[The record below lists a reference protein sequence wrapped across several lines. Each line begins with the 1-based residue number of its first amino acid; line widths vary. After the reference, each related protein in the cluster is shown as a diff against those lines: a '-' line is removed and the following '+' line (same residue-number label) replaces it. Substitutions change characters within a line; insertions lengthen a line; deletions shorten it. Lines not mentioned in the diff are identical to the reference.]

1 MLCIYWKYLLV
12 LELPIQAH
20 CSAET
25 ITGQLLNERVTLAEP
40 AVKSTLQ
47 HTPTRSAAYMGF
59 VETTLEWNALR
70 GVGTLPTSDGP
81 VKGEEGYRRSD
92 QYILLSNNYIYVSLY
107 PKNEKYKYLDLFKKG
122 CNRCNK
128 CNMPHS
134 QGLKGAQRCNKCY
147 TCYTLTPASRQ
158 FIYYYPFIKGKKT
171 QPP

>member
-1 MLCIYWKYLLV
+1 MLCINEKYLLV

-25 ITGQLLNERVTLAEP
+25 ITGQLLNELVTLAEP

-47 HTPTRSAAYMGF
+47 HTPTRSATYMGL

-70 GVGTLPTSDGP
+70 GVCTLPTSDGP

-92 QYILLSNNYIYVSLY
+92 QYILLSNNYIYVLLY

-122 CNRCNK
+122 GNTGHSGNTS
-128 CNMPHS
+128 HS
-134 QGLKGAQRCNKCY
+134 QGIAGELAGNKCDR
-147 TCYTLTPASRQ
+147 CAHLNPASRQ

>member
-1 MLCIYWKYLLV
+1 MLCINEKYLLV

-47 HTPTRSAAYMGF
+47 HTPTRSATYMGF

-81 VKGEEGYRRSD
+81 VKGEEGCRRSD
-92 QYILLSNNYIYVSLY
+92 QYVLLSDNYIYMY
-107 PKNEKYKYLDLFKKG
+107 CRPQKMKNT
-122 CNRCNK
+122 N
-128 CNMPHS
+128 
-134 QGLKGAQRCNKCY
+134 
-147 TCYTLTPASRQ
+147 
-158 FIYYYPFIKGKKT
+158 I
-171 QPP
+171 